1 MSLLVH
7 RWYERECHIFQ
18 AQSDFS
24 PQKVFVG
31 DGPPGEEAGSET
43 AEGFICPSCMR
54 GFSSPEALE
63 RHYTQQHATGPG
75 AVGGNLADLKD
86 EVQELQTT
94 LKVRLRRLETLLVLD
109 LFIASVSFQCYRH
122 DSIPTLLV
130 YY

>member
-1 MSLLVH
+1 
-7 RWYERECHIFQ
+7 
-18 AQSDFS
+18 
-24 PQKVFVG
+24 
-31 DGPPGEEAGSET
+31 
-43 AEGFICPSCMR
+43 MR

-109 LFIASVSFQCYRH
+109 LFIGLVSFAMLKAHR
-122 DSIPTLLV
+122 DM
-130 YY
+130 